1 MNKERRL
8 VIVAIAAVTLA
19 AVATAFFTPSQT
31 TLPIP
36 EPGQSGGNNNN
47 NNTRS
52 GVQVLAQNLDVPW
65 AIDIAEDGRLFFTER
80 TGSVMVVDKNGS
92 LLSDPVAYINVMQ
105 NGESGLLGLVL
116 HPNFTE
122 NHLLY
127 VYHTYSNNSDVLN
140 KVLMLTENDNKI
152 VESKV
157 LIDNIPAAERNDG
170 GRIKFGPDGKLYIAT
185 GDAQQPE
192 LAQDAGSLAG
202 KILRLNSDG
211 SIPEDNP
218 FEGSPVYSY
227 GHRNIQGLT
236 WHPLSEGLYASEHGP
251 EGNDE
256 INLIKPGSNY
266 GWPIEDCNAEK
277 FEKPILCFNPA
288 VAPAGMTFA
297 ALDRLGY
304 QNDILLAT
312 LKAQHIR
319 LVDLE
324 SDVESN
330 ILTGFGRIRD
340 IVEAADGSL
349 YVATS
354 NRDGRAVPSQ
364 NDDKILRII
373 SPQ

>member
-1 MNKERRL
+1 MDKERRL
-8 VIVAIAAVTLA
+8 VIAAIAAVTVA
-19 AVATAFFTPSQT
+19 AVATTFFTPSQT

-36 EPGQSGGNNNN
+36 EPGQRNGS
-47 NNTRS
+47 NTSS
-52 GVQVLAQNLDVPW
+52 GVQVLAENLDVPW

-80 TGSVMVVDKNGS
+80 NGRILAIDKNGS

-105 NGESGLLGLVL
+105 NGESGLLGLAL

-127 VYHTYSNNSDVLN
+127 VYHTYSNDSAAVLN
-140 KVLMLTENDNKI
+140 QVLMLTEKDNKI

-157 LIDNIPAAERNDG
+157 IIDNIPAADRNDG

-185 GDAQQPE
+185 GDARQPE

-227 GHRNIQGLT
+227 GHRNIQGLA
-236 WHPLSEGLYASEHGP
+236 WHPVTGELYASEHGL

-256 INLIKPGSNY
+256 INLINPGSNY
-266 GWPIEDCNAEK
+266 GWPIEDCNADK
-277 FEKPILCFNPA
+277 FEKPVVCFNPA
-288 VAPAGMTFA
+288 IAPAGMTFA
-297 ALDRLGY
+297 ASDILGY

-319 LVDLE
+319 LIDLE
-324 SDVESN
+324 SDNESN

-340 IVEAADGSL
+340 VIEASDGSL
-349 YVATS
+349 YFTTS
-354 NRDGRAVPSQ
+354 NKDGRAVPAQ

-373 SPQ
+373 SPP